1 MSVKEENGIS
11 PETKEAVNAL
21 LEKLPPEDLEKAVG
35 GLSEKQK
42 IILKRAG
49 ITVGALALLLIG
61 GKLGKIGMFSPQE
74 VADIMGIISQC
85 RDANSS
91 IEIDT
96 AEELRR
102 RLVGK
107 NISVAR
113 FKKVAEKGLGDDEI
127 GKYPAINNLIHPI
140 A

>member
-1 MSVKEENGIS
+1 MSVKEENSIS

-49 ITVGALALLLIG
+49 ITVGVLALLLIG

-74 VADIMGIISQC
+74 VADLMNIINQC
-85 RDANSS
+85 HDGGETV
-91 IEIDT
+91 EIDT
-96 AEELRR
+96 VGDLKE
-102 RLVGK
+102 RLKGK
-107 NISVAR
+107 NTSVAR
-113 FKKVAEKGLGDDEI
+113 FKKVAEKVLGDDEI
-127 GKYPAINNLIHPI
+127 ENYPAINNLIHPI
-140 A
+140 V

>member
-1 MSVKEENGIS
+1 MSVKEENSIS

-49 ITVGALALLLIG
+49 ITVGVLALLLIG

-74 VADIMGIISQC
+74 VADLMNIINQC
-85 RDANSS
+85 HDGG
-91 IEIDT
+91 E
-96 AEELRR
+96 
-102 RLVGK
+102 RLWK
-107 NISVAR
+107 
-113 FKKVAEKGLGDDEI
+113 
-127 GKYPAINNLIHPI
+127 
-140 A
+140 

>member
-74 VADIMGIISQC
+74 VADLMNIINQC
-85 RDANSS
+85 HDGGGT
-91 IEIDT
+91 IGIDT
-96 AEELRR
+96 AGDLKE
-102 RLVGK
+102 RLKGK

-113 FKKVAEKGLGDDEI
+113 FKKVAEKVLGDDEI
-127 GKYPAINNLIHPI
+127 GNYPAINNLIHPI
-140 A
+140 V